1 MKKLILPFLIFTA
14 FVFFMPATPKAQDF
28 DSPVGYMDYISKQ
41 QVNISK
47 RFLSYNSAA
56 SHGKKAKKVD
66 NLRTKLMD
74 EVQDAKMNI
83 SGMPSFKGNKAYRDS
98 AVSFMKLYYNVLN
111 EDYGK
116 IINMEEVAE
125 QSYDLMEAYLLA
137 KELVEKKLHDAN
149 EQLSKE
155 EAAFAK
161 SNNVNLIN
169 SKDELSEMM
178 EQVGEANQYYHT
190 IYLIFFKSYKQE
202 AYLTDAIEKKNING
216 IEQNKNTL
224 LQYAQDGLKKLEGIK
239 AFKGDNSLVTNCK
252 RLLEFYV
259 KEVNEKIPSVTDY
272 FLKVENFE
280 KLKKEFDKKSS
291 PSKDDVD
298 NFNKGVKEV
307 NNGVNAFNSTMKT
320 QFDIRKDL
328 LNNWNSAVETY
339 FDNTMPVYK

>member
-1 MKKLILPFLIFTA
+1 MKKLFLPSLIFTA
-14 FVFFMPATPKAQDF
+14 FVFFMPATSGAQDF
-28 DSPVGYMDYISKQ
+28 ETPVGYMDFISKQ
-41 QVNISK
+41 QINISK

-56 SHGKKAKKVD
+56 SHGKRAKKVD

-83 SGMPSFKGNKAYRDS
+83 SSMPSFKGSKSYRDS

-137 KELVEKKLHDAN
+137 KELVEKKLHTAN
-149 EQLSKE
+149 EQLRKE
-155 EAAFAK
+155 EELFAK
-161 SNNVNLIN
+161 NNNVNLIN
-169 SKDELSEMM
+169 TKDELSEMM

-190 IYLIFFKSYKQE
+190 LYLIFFKSYKQE
-202 AYLTDAIEKKNING
+202 AYLMEAIEKKNING

-224 LQYAQDGLKKLEGIK
+224 LQYAQDGLKKLDGVK
-239 AFKGDNSLVTNCK
+239 PFKGDNSLVSNCK

-259 KEVNEKIPSVTDY
+259 KEVNEKIPAVTDY
-272 FLKVENFE
+272 FLMTESFE
-280 KLKKEFDKKSS
+280 KLKKDFDKKSS

-307 NNGVNAFNSTMKT
+307 NAGVNSFNATMKT
-320 QFDIRKDL
+320 QFDIRKEL
-328 LNNWNSAVETY
+328 LNNWNDAVEAY
-339 FDNTMPVYK
+339 FDITMPHYK